1 MKTKLLYQ
9 DLTYKIRGTVF
20 NVYNILGPGHK
31 ESVYHKAL
39 QKEFTSQNLKFVSE
53 KSLDVF
59 YKDEKVG
66 VYRPD
71 FIVEDKVLVE
81 IKALD
86 FLAREAKKQ
95 LDYYLRGTSYKL
107 GLLINFG
114 PELKIIRRIYESARI
129 R

>member
-31 ESVYHKAL
+31 ESVYNKAL

-107 GLLINFG
+107 GLDR
-114 PELKIIRRIYESARI
+114 KSVV
-129 R
+129 